1 MCISPTQNELEQ
13 KNNSNNDDSDD
24 DNSTRNSKINHKS
37 SSNIKTSF
45 IFSHHLVARL
55 GSIAPAMPL
64 QCHLCY
70 GKGSRRWATW
80 TT

>member
-37 SSNIKTSF
+37 SNNINNSFVFSN
-45 IFSHHLVARL
+45 HGVARQE
-55 GSIAPAMPL
+55 SIAPAMPQ
-64 QCHLCY
+64 QC
-70 GKGSRRWATW
+70 RW
-80 TT
+80 